1 MKSEW
6 SGFHSNIRAS
16 IGIRT
21 SSFELWGGHLAFSSN
36 REALAELCQNR
47 GAVGFGVCRLSDIR
61 TDDFLLPAQ
70 TIRDLPFAV
79 SVALHLSPAVLGTL
93 EDHPNQLYEHHYR
106 QVNFALDRLALDL
119 ATLIQDL
126 GAQALPVAASQLVDW
141 QNQRGHL
148 SHKRVAVGAGL
159 GWLGRNNLLVTPRF
173 GAQVRL
179 VTVLTDLDLAPDRP
193 VENGCAECRAC
204 VSACPAHA
212 IGESAAEFKHLDC
225 FALLKEFQSKRYV
238 SQHICGLCVR
248 ACGPVHDA

>member
-1 MKSEW
+1 MSA
-6 SGFHSNIRAS
+6 HSN
-16 IGIRT
+16 RT
-21 SSFELWGGHLAFSSN
+21 SLEELSRS
-36 REALAELCQNR
+36 R

-61 TDDFLLPAQ
+61 TDDFLLPPE
-70 TIRDLPFAV
+70 TIRDLPLAV

-119 ATLIQDL
+119 ATLIQNL

-159 GWLGRNNLLVTPRF
+159 GWLGRNNLLVTLRF

-179 VTVLTDLDLAPDRP
+179 VTILTDLELNPNRP
-193 VENGCAECRAC
+193 LERGCGSCHAC
-204 VSACPAHA
+204 IAACPAKA
-212 IGESAAEFKHLDC
+212 IGENPAEFKHLDC
-225 FALLKEFQSKRYV
+225 FAMLKEFQSKRHV
-238 SQHICGLCVR
+238 SQYICGLCVK
-248 ACGPVHDA
+248 ACAGSDRSD

>member
-1 MKSEW
+1 ME
-6 SGFHSNIRAS
+6 
-16 IGIRT
+16 
-21 SSFELWGGHLAFSSN
+21 
-36 REALAELCQNR
+36 ELCRSR
-47 GAVGFGVCRLSDIR
+47 GAVGFGVCRLADIR

-70 TIRDLPFAV
+70 TLRDLPFAA
-79 SVALHLSPAVLGTL
+79 SVALRLSPAVLNTL

-119 ATLIQDL
+119 ATLIQNL

-148 SHKRVAVGAGL
+148 SHKRVAVGAGV

-179 VTVLTDLDLAPDRP
+179 VTILTNLELTPDRP
-193 VENGCAECRAC
+193 VENGCGAYRAC
-204 VSACPAHA
+204 IVVCPAKA
-212 IGESAAEFKHLDC
+212 IGETAAEFKHLDC

-238 SQHICGLCVR
+238 SQYICGLCVR
-248 ACGPVHDA
+248 ACAGSG

>member
-1 MKSEW
+1 M
-6 SGFHSNIRAS
+6 
-16 IGIRT
+16 
-21 SSFELWGGHLAFSSN
+21 AFSSN
-36 REALAELCQNR
+36 REALEELCRSR
-47 GAVGFGVCRLSDIR
+47 GAVGFGACRLSDIR
-61 TDDFLLPAQ
+61 TEDFLLPEK
-70 TIRDLPFAV
+70 TIQDLPLAI

-126 GAQALPVAASQLVDW
+126 RAQALPIAASQLVDW

-179 VTVLTDLDLAPDRP
+179 VTVLTDLALEPDHP
-193 VENGCAECRAC
+193 IENGCGSCRAC
-204 VSACPAHA
+204 ITACPAKA
-212 IGESAAEFKHLDC
+212 IAETPAEFKHLDC
-225 FALLKEFQSKRYV
+225 YATLKEFQSKRYV
-238 SQHICGLCVR
+238 SQYICGLCVR

>member
-1 MKSEW
+1 MTPQETKEK
-6 SGFHSNIRAS
+6 
-16 IGIRT
+16 
-21 SSFELWGGHLAFSSN
+21 
-36 REALAELCQNR
+36 LAELCRSR
-47 GAVGFGVCRLSDIR
+47 GAVGFGACRLSDIR

-70 TIRDLPFAV
+70 TIRDLPIAI

-119 ATLIQDL
+119 ATLIQSL

-148 SHKRVAVGAGL
+148 SHKRIAVGAGL

-179 VTVLTDLDLAPDRP
+179 VTLLTDLELEPDRP
-193 VENGCAECRAC
+193 LNNDCGSCHAC
-204 VSACPAHA
+204 VAACPAKA

-225 FALLKEFQSKRYV
+225 FAMLKEFQSKRYV
-238 SQHICGLCVR
+238 SQYICGLCVK
-248 ACGPVHDA
+248 ACAGATQEA